1 MIRHHH
7 TSAARLFALTLLLP
21 LAFGALTSASAAEA
35 KAKLLIENATIIPVD
50 GSGRYYESGYVLIDA
65 EGKIASVGAGQAPDS
80 MSAEQA
86 IDATGKIVMP
96 GFLSGHSHLYQS
108 PFRGIGAHHNLMGWI
123 YCYHRTYGPHY
134 DASDLYW
141 FSKHGA
147 MDYLGHGITTIY
159 DWTLNAGGNTVD
171 EYVDLY
177 RGSLD
182 SGARIIFGYGVD
194 LDKSAEEN
202 HSMLERYLEIIKEE
216 GIDASHPRVPAVWM
230 AGLGLLNGRESTLME
245 MSLAKEFDLPIQ
257 VHYLEDPE
265 PNYTKIQQGLF
276 PVYDEAGVMGA
287 NLNFAHFINVTDPIL
302 ERSGESGT
310 TMVWNPLSNG
320 RLASGL
326 ADIPHYEEMGIE
338 VGMGIDGQASADIS
352 DPFENMRMG
361 LYATRM
367 KYQDAT
373 IMMPLD
379 VLRYHTIGTA
389 RVLGIEEQVGSLEVG
404 KWGDLILID
413 PRSMETS
420 PVINPIE
427 HVVLACSVANLETVF
442 VAGEAVV
449 ERGEFTQVDYEETKN
464 EVTRRVALVQTKV
477 DADHA
482 AQDPSVMDQRPIFQG
497 LTEYKDQKHFTEDH
511 EHPTYGKP
519 KEVE

>member
-1 MIRHHH
+1 MIRH
-7 TSAARLFALTLLLP
+7 SSSYIILFLGFFVTLVAL
-21 LAFGALTSASAAEA
+21 SASGNEP
-35 KAKLLIENATIIPVD
+35 KLLIENATIIPVD
-50 GSGRYYESGYVLIDA
+50 GSGQYYESGYLLIDA
-65 EGKIASVGAGQAPDS
+65 DGKIAAIGSGEAPES
-80 MSAEQA
+80 MTAERQV
-86 IDATGKIVMP
+86 DASGKIVMP

-108 PFRGIGAHHNLMGWI
+108 PFRGLGVHHTLMGWI

-134 DASDLYW
+134 DPTDLYW

-147 MDYLGHGITTIY
+147 MDYLGHGITTMY

-182 SGARIIFGYGVD
+182 SGARVIFGYGVD
-194 LDKSAEEN
+194 LDRSAEEN
-202 HSMLERYLEIIKEE
+202 HSMLESYLEIIKEE
-216 GIDASHPRVPAVWM
+216 GLDASNPRVPAVWM
-230 AGLGLLNGRESTLME
+230 AGLGLLNGRESALME
-245 MSLAKEFDLPIQ
+245 MDLAKKFNLPIQ

-265 PNYTKIQQGLF
+265 PNYTKIQQDLF
-276 PVYDEAGVMGA
+276 PVYDEAKMMGE
-287 NLNFAHFINVTDPIL
+287 NLNFAHFINVTNPIL
-302 ERSGESGT
+302 ERTGESGT

-326 ADIPHYEEMGIE
+326 ADIPHYEDMGIE
-338 VGMGIDGQASADIS
+338 IGMGIDGQASADIS

-367 KYQDAT
+367 KYQDAA

-389 RVLGIEEQVGSLEVG
+389 RVLGIEDQVGSLEVG

-413 PRSMETS
+413 PRNMETS

-427 HVVLACSVANLETVF
+427 HVVLACSVANLEQVF
-442 VAGEAVV
+442 VGGEAVV
-449 ERGEFTQVDYEETKN
+449 ERGVFTQVDYEETKN
-464 EVTRRVALVQTKV
+464 EVTRRVALVQSKV

-482 AQDPSVMDQRPIFQG
+482 AQDPTVMDQGPVFQG
-497 LTEYKDQKHFTEDH
+497 LTEYTDQKHFTEDH